1 MTFATVLQGLG
12 PLASPPALLVWIVVI
27 AVILVVGR
35 VVLALAWRL
44 VLVALIVLTVLW
56 LLGILGFEFGVFGMA
71 TPVSAPLRND
81 GRPERR
87 WRVLL
92 RSDRSASPG

>member
-12 PLASPPALLVWIVVI
+12 PLASPPALLVWIVVL

-35 VVLALAWRL
+35 VLLALAWRL
-44 VLVALIVLTVLW
+44 VIIALIVLTVLW

-71 TPVSAPLRND
+71 TPV
-81 GRPERR
+81 
-87 WRVLL
+87 
-92 RSDRSASPG
+92 